1 MELEALQETA
11 ADIKAQGASLVV
23 ISPQLEKYSKSMVKK
38 HNLTFPLLRDEDNQL
53 AAQFGLAFTLPNDLA
68 GLLPDIRTVFDALR
82 AYESDAPVD
91 LAALERQSANS
102 RQLPGFIAL
111 ARSKADVRRFDEQ
124 LRAPAG
130 MQDR

>member
-53 AAQFGLAFTLPNDLA
+53 ASQFGLAFKLPDDLA
-68 GLLPDIRTVFDALR
+68 GLYSQFGIDLVRYNGNDLWSLPMPGRFVLDQNGKV
-82 AYESDAPVD
+82 V
-91 LAALERQSANS
+91 SAEANPDYTHRPEPS
-102 RQLPGFIAL
+102 EIVEVLKKMG
-111 ARSKADVRRFDEQ
+111 
-124 LRAPAG
+124 
-130 MQDR
+130 